1 MCQTKSQMLP
11 SREDLLVLLKV
22 KCLFNIKSNE
32 REELYWNKGQ
42 LLSPGGDTLVI
53 FISLNIRGKE
63 TIDGV

>member
-32 REELYWNKGQ
+32 RE
-42 LLSPGGDTLVI
+42 
-53 FISLNIRGKE
+53 
-63 TIDGV
+63 